1 MARINGHEVNVNKTD
16 AMKVY
21 ETVAG
26 VETEGREMFNMSA
39 NRDMKN
45 IIEDN
50 AKAKFNE
57 KVDEYVAKLDEHEKL
72 IQEYTENLTADLNK
86 IEIKPLYE
94 GVLIKPLAQNPFQR
108 IKRDGLI
115 ITDTGGLTPEYKSRE
130 TGEWEEEESF
140 IHYGVV
146 QEVGPTCKYLKEG
159 DIVMW
164 RKPSETPVPFYKQ
177 GLVLVNEHSIMITVN
192 EGLAKRFNEI
202 MNTNGSN

>member
-1 MARINGHEVNVNKTD
+1 MARINGHEVNLNKTD

-21 ETVAG
+21 ETAAG
-26 VETEGREMFNMSA
+26 IESDGREMFNMSA
-39 NRDMKN
+39 NRDLKN

-57 KVDEYVAKLDEHEKL
+57 KVDEYVSKLEEHEKL
-72 IQEYTENLTADLNK
+72 LEQYTESLTEDLNQL
-86 IEIKPLYE
+86 EIRPLYE
-94 GVLIKPLAQNPFQR
+94 GVLIKPLTQNPFQK
-108 IKRDGLI
+108 IKKVGNI
-115 ITDTGGLTPEYKSRE
+115 IMDTGGLIPEYKSKE

-159 DIVMW
+159 DVVMW

-177 GLVLVNEHSIMITVN
+177 GLVLVNERSIMITVN
-192 EGLAKRFNEI
+192 VGLADRFKKLME
-202 MNTNGSN
+202 NGNN

>member
-1 MARINGHEVNVNKTD
+1 MARINGHEVNLNKTD

-21 ETVAG
+21 ETAAG
-26 VETEGREMFNMSA
+26 IESDGREMFNMSA
-39 NRDMKN
+39 NRDLKN

-57 KVDEYVAKLDEHEKL
+57 KVDEYVSKLEEHEKL
-72 IQEYTENLTADLNK
+72 LEQYTESLTEDLNQL
-86 IEIKPLYE
+86 EIRPLQE
-94 GVLIKPLAQNPFQR
+94 GVLIKPLAQNPFQK
-108 IKRDGLI
+108 IKKVGNI
-115 ITDTGGLTPEYKSRE
+115 ITDTGGLIPEYKSKE

-159 DIVMW
+159 DVVMW

-177 GLVLVNEHSIMITVN
+177 GLVLVNERSIMITVN
-192 EGLAKRFNEI
+192 VGLADRFKKLME
-202 MNTNGSN
+202 NGNN

>member
-1 MARINGHEVNVNKTD
+1 MARINGHEVNLNKTD
-16 AMKVY
+16 AMQVY

-26 VETEGREMFNMSA
+26 VESEGREMFNMSA
-39 NRDMKN
+39 NRDLKN
-45 IIEDN
+45 VVEDN

-57 KVDEYVAKLDEHEKL
+57 KVEEYVSKLEEHEKL
-72 IQEYTENLTADLNK
+72 LEQYTESLTEDLNQL
-86 IEIKPLYE
+86 EIKPLYE
-94 GVLIKPLAQNPFQR
+94 GVLIKPLAQNPFQKM
-108 IKRDGLI
+108 KREGKLI
-115 ITDTGGLTPEYKSRE
+115 VDTGGLTPEYKSRE

-159 DIVMW
+159 DVVMW

-192 EGLAKRFNEI
+192 VGLAERFKNL
-202 MNTNGSN
+202 MNDGNN

>member
-1 MARINGHEVNVNKTD
+1 MARINGHEVNLNKTD

-26 VETEGREMFNMSA
+26 VESDGREMFNMSA
-39 NRDMKN
+39 NRDIDN
-45 IIEDN
+45 IVEDN

-57 KVDEYVAKLDEHEKL
+57 KVDEYVSKLEEHEKL
-72 IQEYTENLTADLNK
+72 LEQYTESLTEDLNQL
-86 IEIKPLYE
+86 EIRPLYE

-115 ITDTGGLTPEYKSRE
+115 ITDTGGLTPEYKSKE

-159 DIVMW
+159 DVVMW

-192 EGLAKRFNEI
+192 VGLADRFKNL
-202 MNTNGSN
+202 MTNGNN

>member
-1 MARINGHEVNVNKTD
+1 MARINGHEVNLNKTD

-21 ETVAG
+21 ETAAG
-26 VETEGREMFNMSA
+26 IESDGREMFNMSA
-39 NRDMKN
+39 NRDLKN

-57 KVDEYVAKLDEHEKL
+57 KVDEYVSKLEEHEKL
-72 IQEYTENLTADLNK
+72 LEQYTESLTEDLNQL
-86 IEIKPLYE
+86 EIRPLYE
-94 GVLIKPLAQNPFQR
+94 GVLIKPLAQNPLKK
-108 IKRDGLI
+108 IKKVGNI
-115 ITDTGGLTPEYKSRE
+115 ITDTGGLIPEYKSKE

-159 DIVMW
+159 DVVMW

-177 GLVLVNEHSIMITVN
+177 GLVLVNERSIMITVN
-192 EGLAKRFNEI
+192 VGLADRFKKLME
-202 MNTNGSN
+202 NGNN

>member
-1 MARINGHEVNVNKTD
+1 MARINGHEVNLNKTD

-21 ETVAG
+21 ETAAG
-26 VETEGREMFNMSA
+26 IESDGREMFNMSA
-39 NRDMKN
+39 NRDLKN

-57 KVDEYVAKLDEHEKL
+57 KVDEYVSKLEEHEKL
-72 IQEYTENLTADLNK
+72 LEQYTESLTEDLNQL
-86 IEIKPLYE
+86 EIRPLYE
-94 GVLIKPLAQNPFQR
+94 GVLIKPLAQNPFQK
-108 IKRDGLI
+108 IKKVGNI
-115 ITDTGGLTPEYKSRE
+115 ITDTGGLIPEYKSKE

-159 DIVMW
+159 DVVMW

-177 GLVLVNEHSIMITVN
+177 GLVLVNERSIMITVN
-192 EGLAKRFNEI
+192 VGLADRFKKLME
-202 MNTNGSN
+202 NGNN

>member
-1 MARINGHEVNVNKTD
+1 MARINGHEVNLNKTD

-21 ETVAG
+21 ETAAG
-26 VETEGREMFNMSA
+26 IESDGREMFNMSA
-39 NRDMKN
+39 NRDLKN

-57 KVDEYVAKLDEHEKL
+57 KVDEYVSKLEEHEKL
-72 IQEYTENLTADLNK
+72 LEQYTESLTEDLNQL
-86 IEIKPLYE
+86 EIRPLYE
-94 GVLIKPLAQNPFQR
+94 GVLIKPLAQNPFQK
-108 IKRDGLI
+108 IKKVGNI
-115 ITDTGGLTPEYKSRE
+115 IMDTGGLIPEYKSKE

-159 DIVMW
+159 DVVMW
-164 RKPSETPVPFYKQ
+164 RKPSETPVPFFKQ

-192 EGLAKRFNEI
+192 VGLADRFKKLME
-202 MNTNGSN
+202 NGNN

>member
-1 MARINGHEVNVNKTD
+1 MARINGHEVNLEKTN

-26 VETEGREMFNMSA
+26 VESDGREMFNMSA
-39 NRDMKN
+39 NRDMKS
-45 IIEDN
+45 IVEDN
-50 AKAKFNE
+50 AKEKINE
-57 KVDEYVAKLDEHEKL
+57 KVDEYVAKLEEHEKL
-72 IQEYTENLTADLNK
+72 LKEYTDSLTEDLNQL
-86 IEIKPLYE
+86 EIKPLYE
-94 GVLIKPLAQNPFQR
+94 GVLIKPLAQNPFQK
-108 IKRDGLI
+108 IKREGLI
-115 ITDTGGLTPEYKSRE
+115 ITDTGGLTPEYKSNE

-192 EGLAKRFNEI
+192 VKLAERFKTI
-202 MNTNGSN
+202 MDNGNN

>member
-1 MARINGHEVNVNKTD
+1 MARINGHEVNLNKTD

-21 ETVAG
+21 ETAAG
-26 VETEGREMFNMSA
+26 IESDGREMFNMSA
-39 NRDMKN
+39 NRDLKN

-57 KVDEYVAKLDEHEKL
+57 KVDEYVSKLEEHEKL
-72 IQEYTENLTADLNK
+72 LEQYTESLTEDLNQL
-86 IEIKPLYE
+86 EIRPLYE
-94 GVLIKPLAQNPFQR
+94 GVLIKPLAQNPL
-108 IKRDGLI
+108 KKKKKVGNI
-115 ITDTGGLTPEYKSRE
+115 IMDTGGLIPEYKSKE

-159 DIVMW
+159 DVVMW

-177 GLVLVNEHSIMITVN
+177 GLVLVNERSIMITVN
-192 EGLAKRFNEI
+192 VGLADRFKKLME
-202 MNTNGSN
+202 NGNN

>member
-1 MARINGHEVNVNKTD
+1 MARINGHEVNINKTD

-26 VETEGREMFNMSA
+26 VESEGREMFNMSA
-39 NRDMKN
+39 DRDMKN

-50 AKAKFNE
+50 AKAKINE
-57 KVDEYVAKLDEHEKL
+57 RVDEYVSKLEEHEKL
-72 IQEYTENLTADLNK
+72 LEEYTEGLVADLNQL
-86 IEIKPLYE
+86 EIKPLYE

-108 IKRDGLI
+108 IKREGSI
-115 ITDTGGLTPEYKSRE
+115 ITDTGGLVPEYKSRE

-159 DIVMW
+159 DVVMW
-164 RKPSETPVPFYKQ
+164 RKPSETPVPFFKQ

-192 EGLAKRFNEI
+192 VGLADRFKNL
-202 MNTNGSN
+202 MNDGNN

>member
-1 MARINGHEVNVNKTD
+1 MARIEGHEVNLNKTD

-21 ETVAG
+21 EKVAG
-26 VETEGREMFNMSA
+26 VESAGREMFNMSA
-39 NRDMKN
+39 SRDLDNMV
-45 IIEDN
+45 EDN

-72 IQEYTENLTADLNK
+72 LQEYTESLASDLNK
-86 IEIKPLYE
+86 LEIKPLYE
-94 GVLIKPLAQNPFQR
+94 GVLIKPLAQNPFQK
-108 IKRDGLI
+108 IKREGLI

-159 DIVMW
+159 DVVMW

-192 EGLAKRFNEI
+192 VGLAERFKNL
-202 MNTNGSN
+202 MDNGNN

>member
-1 MARINGHEVNVNKTD
+1 MARIEGHEVNLNKTD

-21 ETVAG
+21 ETAAG
-26 VETEGREMFNMSA
+26 IESEGREMFNMSA
-39 NRDMKN
+39 NRDMN
-45 IIEDN
+45 SIVEDN

-72 IQEYTENLTADLNK
+72 LQEYTESLASDLNK
-86 IEIKPLYE
+86 LEIKPLYE
-94 GVLIKPLAQNPFQR
+94 GVLIKPLAQNPFQK
-108 IKRDGLI
+108 IKREGLI

-159 DIVMW
+159 DVVMW

-192 EGLAKRFNEI
+192 VGLAERFKNL
-202 MNTNGSN
+202 MDNGNN

>member
-1 MARINGHEVNVNKTD
+1 MARINGHEVNLNKTD

-21 ETVAG
+21 ETAAG
-26 VETEGREMFNMSA
+26 IESDGREMFNMSA
-39 NRDMKN
+39 NRDLKN
-45 IIEDN
+45 IVEDN

-72 IQEYTENLTADLNK
+72 LQEYTESLASDLNK
-86 IEIKPLYE
+86 LEIKPLYE
-94 GVLIKPLAQNPFQR
+94 GVLIKPLAQNPFQK
-108 IKRDGLI
+108 IKREGLI

-140 IHYGVV
+140 IHYGIV
-146 QEVGPTCKYLKEG
+146 QEAGPTCKYLKEG
-159 DIVMW
+159 DVVMW

-192 EGLAKRFNEI
+192 VGLADRFKKLME
-202 MNTNGSN
+202 NGNN

>member
-1 MARINGHEVNVNKTD
+1 MARIEGHEVNLNKTD

-21 ETVAG
+21 EKVAG
-26 VETEGREMFNMSA
+26 VESAGREMFNMSA
-39 NRDMKN
+39 NRDLDNMV
-45 IIEDN
+45 EDN

-72 IQEYTENLTADLNK
+72 LQEYTESLASDLNK
-86 IEIKPLYE
+86 LEIKPLYE
-94 GVLIKPLAQNPFQR
+94 GVLIKPLAQNPFQK
-108 IKRDGLI
+108 IKREGLI

-159 DIVMW
+159 DVVMW

-192 EGLAKRFNEI
+192 VGLAERFKNL
-202 MNTNGSN
+202 MDNGNN

>member
-1 MARINGHEVNVNKTD
+1 MARIEGHEVNLNKTD

-26 VETEGREMFNMSA
+26 VESEGREMFNMSA
-39 NRDMKN
+39 NRDLDNMV
-45 IIEDN
+45 EDN

-72 IQEYTENLTADLNK
+72 LQEYTESLASDLNK
-86 IEIKPLYE
+86 LEIKPLYE
-94 GVLIKPLAQNPFQR
+94 GVLIKPLAQNPFQK
-108 IKRDGLI
+108 IKREGLI

-159 DIVMW
+159 DVVMW

-192 EGLAKRFNEI
+192 VGLAERFKNL
-202 MNTNGSN
+202 MDNGNN

>member
-1 MARINGHEVNVNKTD
+1 MARINGHEVNLNKTD

-21 ETVAG
+21 ETAAG
-26 VETEGREMFNMSA
+26 IESEGREMFNMSA
-39 NRDMKN
+39 NRDLKN

-57 KVDEYVAKLDEHEKL
+57 KVDEYVSKLEEHEKL
-72 IQEYTENLTADLNK
+72 LEQYTESLTEDLNQL
-86 IEIKPLYE
+86 EIRPLYE
-94 GVLIKPLAQNPFQR
+94 GVLIKPLAQNPFQK
-108 IKRDGLI
+108 IKKVGNI
-115 ITDTGGLTPEYKSRE
+115 IMDTGGLIPEYKSKE

-159 DIVMW
+159 DVVMW

-177 GLVLVNEHSIMITVN
+177 GLVLVNERSIMITVN
-192 EGLAKRFNEI
+192 VGLADRFKKLME
-202 MNTNGSN
+202 NGNN

>member
-1 MARINGHEVNVNKTD
+1 MARINGHEVNINKTD

-26 VETEGREMFNMSA
+26 VESEGREMFNMSA

-50 AKAKFNE
+50 AKAKINE
-57 KVDEYVAKLDEHEKL
+57 RVDEYVSKLEEHEKL
-72 IQEYTENLTADLNK
+72 LEEYTEGLVADLNQL
-86 IEIKPLYE
+86 EIKPLYE

-108 IKRDGLI
+108 IKREGSI
-115 ITDTGGLTPEYKSRE
+115 ITDTGGLVPEYKSRE

-159 DIVMW
+159 DVVMW
-164 RKPSETPVPFYKQ
+164 RKPSETPVPFFKQ

-192 EGLAKRFNEI
+192 VGLADRFKNL
-202 MNTNGSN
+202 MNDGNN

>member
-1 MARINGHEVNVNKTD
+1 MARINGHEVNLNKTD

-21 ETVAG
+21 ETAAG
-26 VETEGREMFNMSA
+26 IESDGREMFNMSA
-39 NRDMKN
+39 NRDLKN

-57 KVDEYVAKLDEHEKL
+57 KVDEYVSKLEEHEKL
-72 IQEYTENLTADLNK
+72 LEQYTESLTEDLNQL
-86 IEIKPLYE
+86 EIRPLYE
-94 GVLIKPLAQNPFQR
+94 GVLIKPLAQNPFQK
-108 IKRDGLI
+108 IKKVGNI
-115 ITDTGGLTPEYKSRE
+115 IMDTGGLIPEYKSKE

-159 DIVMW
+159 DVVMW

-177 GLVLVNEHSIMITVN
+177 GLVLVNERSIMITVN
-192 EGLAKRFNEI
+192 VGLADRFKKLME
-202 MNTNGSN
+202 NGNN

>member
-1 MARINGHEVNVNKTD
+1 MARINGHEVNLNKTD

-21 ETVAG
+21 ETAAG
-26 VETEGREMFNMSA
+26 IESDGREMFNMSA
-39 NRDMKN
+39 NRDLKN

-57 KVDEYVAKLDEHEKL
+57 KVDEYVSKLEEHEKL
-72 IQEYTENLTADLNK
+72 LEQYTESLTEDLNQL
-86 IEIKPLYE
+86 EIRPLYE
-94 GVLIKPLAQNPFQR
+94 GVLIKPLAQNPFQK
-108 IKRDGLI
+108 IKKVGNI
-115 ITDTGGLTPEYKSRE
+115 IMDTGGLIPEYKSKE

-192 EGLAKRFNEI
+192 VKLAERFKTI
-202 MNTNGSN
+202 MDNGNN

>member
-1 MARINGHEVNVNKTD
+1 MARINGHEVNLNKTD

-21 ETVAG
+21 ETAAG
-26 VETEGREMFNMSA
+26 IESDGREMFNMSA
-39 NRDMKN
+39 NRDLKN

-57 KVDEYVAKLDEHEKL
+57 KVDEYVSKLEEHEKL
-72 IQEYTENLTADLNK
+72 LEQYTESLTEDLNQL
-86 IEIKPLYE
+86 EIRPLYE
-94 GVLIKPLAQNPFQR
+94 GVLIKPLAQNPFQK
-108 IKRDGLI
+108 IKKVGNI
-115 ITDTGGLTPEYKSRE
+115 IMDTGGLIPEYKSKE

-159 DIVMW
+159 DVVMW

-177 GLVLVNEHSIMITVN
+177 GLVLVNERSIMITVN
-192 EGLAKRFNEI
+192 VGLADRFKNL
-202 MNTNGSN
+202 MTNGNN

>member
-1 MARINGHEVNVNKTD
+1 MARIEGHEVNLNKTD

-26 VETEGREMFNMSA
+26 VESEGREMFNMSA
-39 NRDMKN
+39 NRDLNNMV
-45 IIEDN
+45 EDH

-72 IQEYTENLTADLNK
+72 LQEYTESLASDLNK
-86 IEIKPLYE
+86 LEIKPLYE
-94 GVLIKPLAQNPFQR
+94 GVLIKPLAQNPFQK
-108 IKRDGLI
+108 IKREGLI

-159 DIVMW
+159 DVVMW

-192 EGLAKRFNEI
+192 VGLAERFKNL
-202 MNTNGSN
+202 MDNGNN